1 MAEKDSFI
9 PRLMRAARDADGVQ
23 VRGDGSM
30 LRDVVHVDDVVAG
43 IFVAWH
49 EGHTGPLIVAGGK
62 SVTVMEMVQAAR
74 RVTGMPIPVSH
85 VPVGPGE
92 MPAVV
97 VDISA
102 ARALGYQPTMDL
114 DTGLATVWPEFDP
127 ARGPLVAATPTTA
140 PETQL

>member
-1 MAEKDSFI
+1 
-9 PRLMRAARDADGVQ
+9 
-23 VRGDGSM
+23 
-30 LRDVVHVDDVVAG
+30 
-43 IFVAWH
+43 VAWRS
-49 EGHTGPLIVAGGK
+49 GHTGPLILAGGK
-62 SVTVMEMVQAAR
+62 SVTVNDMVAAAR
-74 RVTGMPIPVSH
+74 RVTGRPIPVEN

-127 ARGPLVAATPTTA
+127 DRARMPEPEAATPASESTTA
-140 PETQL
+140 TPAEDQL